1 MRYKNDGGLGSH
13 PCLSRAK
20 SIRSCAAPLA
30 CLQCMRLTRAVV
42 AKLIR
47 LAWLHTDAANLLPAN
62 LWHVVTARLRFVARY
77 YLPVVTWPGLRAVRG
92 NFRGRLYT
100 ILAAHLL
107 FICANYCHERTT
119 SEFLSCPLPVHYW
132 RRRRVPPHYN
142 TIQVHFTTVIWRFDS
157 IRFGMLATDMAVIFR
172 LLEASSETDRAR
184 TADGDFL

>member
-30 CLQCMRLTRAVV
+30 CLQCMRLARAVV

-47 LAWLHTDAANLLPAN
+47 LAWLHIDAANLLPAN

-77 YLPVVTWPGLRAVRG
+77 YLPVVTWPGLRAIRG

-107 FICANYCHERTT
+107 FICQNYCRERTT
-119 SEFLSCPLPVHYW
+119 SEFLPCPIPVHYRRW
-132 RRRRVPPHYN
+132 RSAP
-142 TIQVHFTTVIWRFDS
+142 TIVTVRFQTAIWTRDETV
-157 IRFGMLATDMAVIFR
+157 MLATNLGVR
-172 LLEASSETDRAR
+172 EPVHQL
-184 TADGDFL
+184 